1 MTAATNR
8 RDTTVR
14 GDSRIPF
21 LIVGGG
27 VAGARAAQAL
37 REEGAHGRIVVLADE
52 ALRPYNRPGLSKDF
66 LRGESGRDELFVHPP
81 EWAAEHNVELRTGTI
96 AGRLDVPGRTVA
108 LGGGESLPFER
119 LLLATGSAPRRL
131 PIPGAALDNVVLL
144 RNVGDAEQIRRLA
157 NGAKRVVLVGGGFI
171 GAEVAASLR
180 QMGLETTV
188 VAREPLLWQHLFGTQ
203 LSGIFQRKLTEKG
216 VAVLNDETAARIE
229 GDRRAERVVTTSG
242 RTIECDLV
250 VMGVGAAPRLTL
262 AEGTPLEIDGGVVT
276 DQHLRT
282 SVPGIYA
289 AGDIAA
295 FWSPLY
301 GKRLRV
307 EHWDV
312 AEKHGFIAGR
322 NMAREAA
329 GNGAA
334 LESFDEPPYFFSD
347 LFDLSME
354 YLGHNAGYD
363 DVVVRG
369 DPTAHELTGFYLRGG
384 CLVAGLFVN
393 RNADVDPTRRLIQ
406 ARLQVDATARRYLA
420 DPSADLAVLAAP
432 AALAV

>member
-1 MTAATNR
+1 
-8 RDTTVR
+8 
-14 GDSRIPF
+14 
-21 LIVGGG
+21 
-27 VAGARAAQAL
+27 
-37 REEGAHGRIVVLADE
+37 
-52 ALRPYNRPGLSKDF
+52 
-66 LRGESGRDELFVHPP
+66 
-81 EWAAEHNVELRTGTI
+81 
-96 AGRLDVPGRTVA
+96 
-108 LGGGESLPFER
+108 
-119 LLLATGSAPRRL
+119 
-131 PIPGAALDNVVLL
+131 
-144 RNVGDAEQIRRLA
+144 VGDAEHIRRLA
-157 NGAKRVVLVGGGFI
+157 GGAKHAVLVGGGFI

-188 VAREPLLWQHLFGTQ
+188 VAREPLLWQHLFGAE
-203 LSGIFQRKLTEKG
+203 LSAVFQRKLTEKG
-216 VAVLNDETAARIE
+216 VAVRNGETAARIE
-229 GDRRAERVVTTSG
+229 GDRRAERVVTASG

-262 AEGTPLEIDGGVVT
+262 AEGTPLEIDGGLLT
-276 DQHLRT
+276 DEHLRT

-289 AGDIAA
+289 AGDIAS

-301 GKRLRV
+301 GQRLRV

-312 AEKHGFIAGR
+312 AEKHGFVAGR

-329 GNGAA
+329 GSGAS

-369 DPTAHELTGFYLRGG
+369 DPTAQSLTGFYLRGG
-384 CLVAGLFVN
+384 RLVAGLFVN

-406 ARLQVDATARRYLA
+406 ARLQVDDTVRGHLA
-420 DPSADLAVLAAP
+420 DPSTDLASLT
-432 AALAV
+432 ALAV